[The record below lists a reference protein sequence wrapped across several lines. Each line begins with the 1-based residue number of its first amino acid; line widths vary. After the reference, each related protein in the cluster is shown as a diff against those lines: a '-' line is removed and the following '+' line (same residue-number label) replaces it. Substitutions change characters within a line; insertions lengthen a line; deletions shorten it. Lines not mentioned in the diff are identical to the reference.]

1 MKILRSFAPLFAAL
15 AILSAGVGCAAIT
28 RATLSPVYAPAVP
41 GDTNAPAIV
50 AYTVNTNA
58 AIPQIVAGVQTVA
71 PLVPAPVGTILGGL
85 ATLAGVSLA
94 AFAKLR
100 SIKADKLLN
109 VVIAGVEA
117 AGNADTKAKIQ
128 NLALSQGVQGAL
140 DAKVNP

>member
-1 MKILRSFAPLFAAL
+1 MKFLRSFAPLFAAL
-15 AILSAGVGCAAIT
+15 AILTAGVGCAALT
-28 RATLSPVYAPAVP
+28 RATLTPVYAPAVP

-50 AYTVNTNA
+50 AYTVNSNA
-58 AIPQIVAGVQTVA
+58 PAAQIIAGVQTVA

-85 ATLAGVSLA
+85 ASLAGVSLA

-100 SIKADKLLN
+100 TMKAEKLLN

-117 AGNADTKAKIQ
+117 AGNADTKSKIQ